1 LDPSRAQAVFDKE
14 SYNSAISTRGVY
26 QCAGN
31 IFWLNFSRLISSQG
45 VPISPRAIEQLKKS
59 HFSSPEVNQNIVIV
73 PVQPGLSYRDLKNQF
88 NNLVRC
94 SPEEIEFALI
104 SRIAELVRSNADEV
118 QLTLGAQFTK

>member
-1 LDPSRAQAVFDKE
+1 M
-14 SYNSAISTRGVY
+14 
-26 QCAGN
+26 
-31 IFWLNFSRLISSQG
+31 
-45 VPISPRAIEQLKKS
+45 
-59 HFSSPEVNQNIVIV
+59 NQNIVIV

-104 SRIAELVRSNADEV
+104 SSIAELVRSNADEV